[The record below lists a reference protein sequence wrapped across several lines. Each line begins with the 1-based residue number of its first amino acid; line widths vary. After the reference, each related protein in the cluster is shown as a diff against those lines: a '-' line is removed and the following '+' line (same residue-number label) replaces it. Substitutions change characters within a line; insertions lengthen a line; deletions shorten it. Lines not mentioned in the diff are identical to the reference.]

1 MNRLPNAGDLTASEL
16 KSLRGIVARSFTPSG
31 QVGHLERARLIELGL
46 VQRALGG
53 LMPTPAGRMASRM

>member
-1 MNRLPNAGDLTASEL
+1 MDRLPNAADLTSGEL

-31 QVGHLERARLIELGL
+31 QVNRLEASRLLELGL
-46 VQRALGG
+46 IQNALGG